1 MAVDS
6 ASMFIVVSLD
16 THQGGVH
23 DVLTRDIWWSTM
35 GNTREAHQEA
45 VALFCTRYPAVKKV
59 PCVASTIRALREVN
73 FEAELLRHV
82 IEGRTF
88 YSSGPFFLGRA
99 FLNFVR

>member
-35 GNTREAHQEA
+35 GNIREAHQEA
-45 VALFCTRYPAVKKV
+45 VVLFCTRYPAVKKV

-88 YSSGPFFLGRA
+88 YSSGPFSSGRA